1 MRGMAFEVAAFQ
13 PSTESVKCKEGS
25 FGSNATNEPI
35 SVLDT
40 RRSPSPST
48 STSTLS
54 SSFGG
59 GNDCTTT
66 TTTTL
71 LAVSDNNNNNLQQK
85 WPDSVPQEM
94 RVSGCLAN
102 LGVSA
107 DGGRKDEW
115 SELQPIPAEFELQQQ
130 RFGVGLEDWESLLSE
145 SAASPAQYQSL
156 RWISGDFDDTSLS
169 LQQLLQSN
177 QFHENA
183 PPTTVS
189 ETPAP
194 PYFNSQNYF
203 PFSNP
208 DQNPQVF
215 NPQMIL
221 NTPPQSQPP
230 PPPPQIQFHHQGLQK
245 APNSVQGLHKAPVF
259 PQGLHKAPVFIQ
271 GLQKAPSFHGSLH
284 KSPASG
290 LGLQKA
296 PIPNQGLQK
305 VPVLNQGHELQL
317 KKQNQQQSFL
327 QQKPLMVAGG
337 TQQEPQ
343 QTAPPP
349 SPVHHHHHQNQLICD
364 QLFAAAELML
374 SGNFSHAQQ
383 ILARLNHQFSSAPA
397 PNKPFQKAAFYFKE
411 ALLTQMASLMSDSNP
426 NRIAPSFNGMFK
438 IGAYKMFSEV
448 SPIIQFMN
456 FTSNQTLLEALG
468 DAKNIHIID
477 FDIGFGAQWA
487 SFIQELPTKKNNN
500 GGGGCSL
507 KITAFASPS
516 THHPIELGLMHENL
530 SQFAQETGISFQLE
544 VVNFDSFDPRS
555 FSISGQEAIAVNF
568 PIWSAST
575 HLSAIPS
582 ILHFIKQLS
591 PRIVVSLD
599 RGCER
604 TDLSFPQ
611 YLLQGLQYY
620 EVLLDSIDGANV
632 VPEVSNKIEKF
643 LFQPQIERMVMGKLQ
658 FPERMPHWKSLFTAG
673 GFSPVSTS
681 AEAQAD
687 CIVKRMQIQ
696 GFHIEK
702 RQAALVLCWQNRELM
717 TVSAWKC

>member
-13 PSTESVKCKEGS
+13 PSTESIKCKEGS
-25 FGSNATNEPI
+25 FGSTTTNEPI

-59 GNDCTTT
+59 GGNDCTTT
-66 TTTTL
+66 TTTATL
-71 LAVSDNNNNNLQQK
+71 LAVSENNNSLQQK

-94 RVSGCLAN
+94 RVPGCLTN
-102 LGVSA
+102 LGASA
-107 DGGRKDEW
+107 DGCRKDEW

-130 RFGVGLEDWESLLSE
+130 RFGVGLEDWETLLSE

-156 RWISGDFDDTSLS
+156 RWISGEFDDTSLS

-183 PPTTVS
+183 PPATVS

-194 PYFNSQNYF
+194 PNFNPQNYF

-215 NPQMIL
+215 NPQMIQS
-221 NTPPQSQPP
+221 TPPQPQSQPP
-230 PPPPQIQFHHQGLQK
+230 PAPQIQFHHQSLQK
-245 APNSVQGLHKAPVF
+245 APVSIHGIQKAPAF

-271 GLQKAPSFHGSLH
+271 GLQKASGFHGSLQ
-284 KSPASG
+284 KSPASS

-296 PIPNQGLQK
+296 PISNQGLQK
-305 VPVLNQGHELQL
+305 VAILNQGHELLL

-327 QQKPLMVAGG
+327 QKPLMVAGG
-337 TQQEPQ
+337 GGTQQEPP

-349 SPVHHHHHQNQLICD
+349 PLHHQNQLICD

-397 PNKPFQKAAFYFKE
+397 PNKPFQRAAFYFKE
-411 ALLTQMASLMSDSNP
+411 ALLTQMASLMLDSNP
-426 NRIAPSFNGMFK
+426 NRINPPPFNGMFK

-468 DAKNIHIID
+468 DAQNIHIID

-500 GGGGCSL
+500 GGGCSL

-555 FSISGQEAIAVNF
+555 FSVSGQEAIAVNF

-591 PRIVVSLD
+591 PQIVVSLD
-599 RGCER
+599 HGCER
-604 TDLSFPQ
+604 TDLPFPQ

-673 GFSPVSTS
+673 GFSPVNTS

-687 CIVKRMQIQ
+687 CIVKRMQIP

-717 TVSAWKC
+717 SVSAWKC